1 MADSNHY
8 MTGSPI
14 FCSNLRN
21 RRNPSNSNYHMSI
34 NNCQAIQK
42 SCKDREYK
50 AWFTLGSESRF
61 HTYIPRLCVK
71 ARLLITTV
79 FERKKK
85 QTRLTRNSGNLL
97 LCFMAN
103 PSVMFY
109 TKKVHA
115 ILLVWTKFTIK
126 VGGEIMRSRRR
137 ISPAPG
143 PNFKSGCAWRNIGN
157 IIV

>member
-8 MTGSPI
+8 MTDSPI

-42 SCKDREYK
+42 SCKDREYN

-61 HTYIPRLCVK
+61 HTHIPRLCVK

-85 QTRLTRNSGNLL
+85 RTRLTRNSGNLL
-97 LCFMAN
+97 LYFMNKRWPIQASCFTQKRFMPFFSYHD
-103 PSVMFY
+103 PSSQS
-109 TKKVHA
+109 K
-115 ILLVWTKFTIK
+115 
-126 VGGEIMRSRRR
+126 
-137 ISPAPG
+137 
-143 PNFKSGCAWRNIGN
+143 
-157 IIV
+157 